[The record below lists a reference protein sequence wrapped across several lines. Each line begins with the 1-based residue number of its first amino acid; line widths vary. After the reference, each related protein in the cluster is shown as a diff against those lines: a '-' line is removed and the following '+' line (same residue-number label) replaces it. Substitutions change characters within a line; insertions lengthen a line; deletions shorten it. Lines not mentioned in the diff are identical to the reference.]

1 MEHIHGSITR
11 DAEREGGGRR
21 RIQLVYQAIIADL
34 TEGKASKHWKVVL
47 YTLLVKPAP
56 NDPDVVSQRREIALM
71 AHDMKLLLQM
81 VKRVCYQRIIGR
93 IGKEQGG
100 WLPGYG
106 TPDVAT
112 TAATV
117 IQQNARRKG
126 TLYMLYIDLATF
138 FPRIHRQEHTD
149 GG

>member
-1 MEHIHGSITR
+1 
-11 DAEREGGGRR
+11 
-21 RIQLVYQAIIADL
+21 
-34 TEGKASKHWKVVL
+34 
-47 YTLLVKPAP
+47 
-56 NDPDVVSQRREIALM
+56 M

-100 WLPGYG
+100 WLLGYG

>member
-11 DAEREGGGRR
+11 DRMPNGKAVGEGGFSASLLRAASGEVQ
-21 RIQLVYQAIIADL
+21 QLVYQAIIADL

-56 NDPDVVSQRREIALM
+56 NDADVVSQRREIALM

-117 IQQNARRKG
+117 ITTERE
-126 TLYMLYIDLATF
+126 T
-138 FPRIHRQEHTD
+138 
-149 GG
+149 